1 VIHFRFPFVLLLY
14 VPLAIMWMGWIIHSR
29 KQKALFKKADL
40 DLQENLF
47 QRVDFRRIIWQKRL
61 GVFGLMFLV
70 FAASGPQIGT
80 RLAPVERKGVDL
92 VFAIDVSQSMDAE
105 DVKPS
110 RLEKA
115 KFEVGQMVHKLKG
128 DRVALVV
135 FAGTSYL
142 YLPLTTD
149 YEAVLLFL
157 DGIDTGLIP
166 TQGTDL
172 SLAIQTG
179 LSAFTEESEHYKVF
193 VLITDGEDHEG
204 AAIEL
209 TEKAADEKMVIH
221 TVGVGTETGSLI
233 PIEQNDGTRE
243 YKRDKQGKLVTSIL
257 NEHLL
262 RDIADAGDGVFV
274 RFDNRIAS
282 HKNILKAID
291 SMEKRTI
298 QSHVYSEFEDRYQ
311 SFAFISFLLLGISMV
326 LPTRKKEDQT
336 WRGRIV

>member
-1 VIHFRFPFVLLLY
+1 MINFRFPLVLLFY
-14 VPLAIMWMGWIIHSR
+14 IPLVFMWLTWIIQTR
-29 KQKALFKKADL
+29 KQKKVFENAEAG
-40 DLQENLF
+40 LQDNLF
-47 QRVDFRRIIWQKRL
+47 QRVDFRRIRWQKRL
-61 GVFGLMFLV
+61 GIFGLLFLV

-80 RLAPVERKGVDL
+80 RLAPVERKGIDL

-115 KFEVGQMVHKLKG
+115 KFEISQMIRKLKG

-135 FAGTSYL
+135 FAGTSHL

-149 YEAVLLFL
+149 YEAAQLFL

-172 SLAIQTG
+172 STAIQTG
-179 LSAFTEESEHYKVF
+179 LSAFTEESEKYKVF

-209 TEKAADEKMVIH
+209 AKKAADQNMIIH

-233 PIEQNDGTRE
+233 PLISNDGTRE

-257 NEHLL
+257 NEPLL
-262 RDIADAGDGVFV
+262 RDIANAGNGIFV
-274 RFDNRIAS
+274 RFDNRTAS
-282 HKNILKAID
+282 YREILNAIN

-311 SFAFISFLLLGISMV
+311 SFALISFVLLSISMI
-326 LPTRKKEDQT
+326 LPTRKKEERT

>member
-1 VIHFRFPFVLLLY
+1 MIHFRFPIVLILYAPLLL
-14 VPLAIMWMGWIIHSR
+14 MWMTWIIRSR
-29 KQKALFKKADL
+29 KQKAVFENADI
-40 DLQENLF
+40 DLQDNLF
-47 QRVDFRRIIWQKRL
+47 QRVDFKRIQWRKRL

-70 FAASGPQIGT
+70 FSASGPQIGT

-92 VFAIDVSQSMDAE
+92 VFAIDVSLSMDAE

-115 KFEVGQMVHKLKG
+115 KFEISQMIRKLKG

-149 YEAVLLFL
+149 YEAALLFL

-172 SLAIQTG
+172 STAIQTG

-209 TEKAADEKMVIH
+209 AEKAAQQKMIIH

-233 PIEQNDGTRE
+233 PLEQNDGTRE
-243 YKRDKQGKLVTSIL
+243 YKRDRQGKLVTSIL
-257 NEHLL
+257 NEPLL

-282 HKNILKAID
+282 HKEIMKAID

-311 SFAFISFLLLGISMV
+311 SFAFMSFLLLGISMI
-326 LPTRKKEDQT
+326 LPTRKKEERT

>member
-1 VIHFRFPFVLLLY
+1 MINFRFPLVLLFY
-14 VPLAIMWMGWIIHSR
+14 IPLVFMWLTWIIRTR
-29 KQKALFKKADL
+29 KQKKVFENAEAG
-40 DLQENLF
+40 LQDNLF
-47 QRVDFRRIIWQKRL
+47 QRVDFRRIRWQKRL
-61 GVFGLMFLV
+61 GIFGLLFLV

-80 RLAPVERKGVDL
+80 RLAPVERKGIDL

-115 KFEVGQMVHKLKG
+115 KFEISQMIRKLKG

-135 FAGTSYL
+135 FAGTSHL

-149 YEAVLLFL
+149 YEAAQLFL

-172 SLAIQTG
+172 STAIQTG
-179 LSAFTEESEHYKVF
+179 LSAFTEESEKYKVF

-209 TEKAADEKMVIH
+209 AKKAADQNMIIH

-233 PIEQNDGTRE
+233 PRVNNDGTRE

-257 NEHLL
+257 NEPLL
-262 RDIADAGDGVFV
+262 RDIANAGNGVFV
-274 RFDNRIAS
+274 RFDNRTAS
-282 HKNILKAID
+282 HREILNAIN

-311 SFAFISFLLLGISMV
+311 SFALISFVLLSISMI
-326 LPTRKKEDQT
+326 LPTRKKEERT

>member
-1 VIHFRFPFVLLLY
+1 
-14 VPLAIMWMGWIIHSR
+14 MWLTWIIRTR
-29 KQKALFKKADL
+29 KQKKVFENAEAG
-40 DLQENLF
+40 LQDNLF
-47 QRVDFRRIIWQKRL
+47 QRVDFRRIRWQKRL
-61 GVFGLMFLV
+61 GIFGLLFLV

-80 RLAPVERKGVDL
+80 RLAPVERKGIDL

-115 KFEVGQMVHKLKG
+115 KFEISQMIRKLKG

-135 FAGTSYL
+135 FAGTSHL

-149 YEAVLLFL
+149 YEAAQLFL

-172 SLAIQTG
+172 STAIQTG
-179 LSAFTEESEHYKVF
+179 LSAFTEESEKYKVF

-209 TEKAADEKMVIH
+209 AKKAADQNMIIH

-233 PIEQNDGTRE
+233 PLVYNDGTRE

-257 NEHLL
+257 NEPLL
-262 RDIADAGDGVFV
+262 IDIANAGNGIFV
-274 RFDNRIAS
+274 RFDNRTAS
-282 HKNILKAID
+282 YREILNAIN

-311 SFAFISFLLLGISMV
+311 SFALISFVLLSISMI
-326 LPTRKKEDQT
+326 LPTRKKEERT